1 MGGVLLPTVILR
13 GALLRRTI
21 SVRLTNQ
28 TDGRRMPQMQPLN
41 CTSLAKTYGQALTLT
56 HRENI

>member
-1 MGGVLLPTVILR
+1 MGGGVGRVILR

-21 SVRLTNQ
+21 SVRLSNQ

-41 CTSLAKTYGQALTLT
+41 LHFFG
-56 HRENI
+56 